1 MIHKLALIT
10 SLCSEKELLEKLAIS
25 MKEDNRIQQ
34 QLIDKSRA
42 LGAEVPMVKRREM
55 NPETGKIVEETLPD
69 IGAMD
74 RKRSPVGLKEKP
86 LQGELLSMQE
96 KLKTM
101 ENAPGTHPA
110 DVEYLK
116 QKIHM
121 AETAPTR
128 MPNPA
133 AVKEIHKA
141 HGIVSNSI
149 PARLRQHYVAP
160 VKRFWSGMNT
170 LGTQWNPSP
179 WKNRLLV
186 GLPAAGLAGLGIKGY
201 LDSRRTPQPEKFSA
215 YVNDIASVPRPAPI
229 PRLTAPG
236 PFSKSLPMAEPVGKN
251 ENSNV
256 NAPKSQQTKTS
267 DDNNSMLPILGAGA
281 GGLAGHLVGSKII
294 APLAE
299 AKEKSLASEMASLQ
313 SKLDNW
319 RRVREYGPATVTVA
333 GAILLAALAARKARE
348 NERERQ
354 GIPSRS
360 LQQFNS
366 SGGFRPED
374 QVEVGSG
381 RAFY

>member
-1 MIHKLALIT
+1 
-10 SLCSEKELLEKLAIS
+10 
-25 MKEDNRIQQ
+25 
-34 QLIDKSRA
+34 
-42 LGAEVPMVKRREM
+42 
-55 NPETGKIVEETLPD
+55 
-69 IGAMD
+69 
-74 RKRSPVGLKEKP
+74 
-86 LQGELLSMQE
+86 
-96 KLKTM
+96 
-101 ENAPGTHPA
+101 
-110 DVEYLK
+110 
-116 QKIHM
+116 
-121 AETAPTR
+121 
-128 MPNPA
+128 
-133 AVKEIHKA
+133 
-141 HGIVSNSI
+141 
-149 PARLRQHYVAP
+149 
-160 VKRFWSGMNT
+160 
-170 LGTQWNPSP
+170 
-179 WKNRLLV
+179 
-186 GLPAAGLAGLGIKGY
+186 
-201 LDSRRTPQPEKFSA
+201 
-215 YVNDIASVPRPAPI
+215 
-229 PRLTAPG
+229 
-236 PFSKSLPMAEPVGKN
+236 MAEPVGKN

-256 NAPKSQQTKTS
+256 NAPKSPSSTSQQTKTS